1 MSITALAVEALP
13 GSTCLPAVRE
23 RIDTDLSLLASASVQ
38 GAPNP
43 LDLAAWARASEARL
57 SAFRLSALAEAE
69 RQGAARTKGALGTA
83 AWLKGQGQGAAAARR
98 DVALAGSLAEPE
110 NEATRDMLAAG
121 RIMPEQALVVTE
133 ATDAL
138 SDQVSPEERAEFVA
152 GLLVQAQTLD
162 PSHLFTAA
170 KRAAARVDPTGS
182 GDLDKA
188 EKAARS
194 QRAFTMYPR
203 AGMYVLTGQVD
214 PEGAAYL
221 SAALDPLSAPRAT
234 SIDGADER
242 SPAHRRCD
250 ALVELSRRQIAA
262 ADLPDIGGVPTL
274 VVVTLTLDQL
284 TGPVAATTTVDAGE
298 GCAELVGGTI
308 REPISAG
315 RADAWPATPDS
326 YPPSWAETATSWT
339 GATPNAWPSLPN
351 AVHSP
356 CATKGAPLA
365 AVTDPRRGARPTTPS
380 RSAPAAAPTWTSS
393 PWSATPT
400 TTSPTP
406 TSGPS
411 PWNPPACTGPRNNQT
426 HHHKPNRP
434 KARR

>member
-315 RADAWPATPDS
+315 RARRLACHAGLLPAVLGGDS
-326 YPPSWAETATSWT
+326 HVLDWGHTQRLAIPAQRRALALRDQGCTFSGCDRPPSWCEAHHTVPFGTSRRTHLDELALVCDAHHDLAHTDKWTLTLEPDGMHWAPKQPDPPPQAE
-339 GATPNAWPSLPN
+339 
-351 AVHSP
+351 
-356 CATKGAPLA
+356 
-365 AVTDPRRGARPTTPS
+365 
-380 RSAPAAAPTWTSS
+380 
-393 PWSATPT
+393 
-400 TTSPTP
+400 
-406 TSGPS
+406 
-411 PWNPPACTGPRNNQT
+411 PP
-426 HHHKPNRP
+426 
-434 KARR
+434 

>member
-13 GSTCLPAVRE
+13 GSTCLDAVRE
-23 RIDTDLSLLASASVQ
+23 RIDTDLSQLASASVQ

-98 DVALAGSLAEPE
+98 DVTLAGSLADPE
-110 NEATRDMLAAG
+110 HEATRDMLAAG

-138 SDQVSPEERAEFVA
+138 SDQVSPEKRAEFVA
-152 GLLVQAQTLD
+152 GLLAQAQTLD

-182 GDLDKA
+182 GDLAKA

-194 QRAFTMYPR
+194 QRAFTMYPK

-214 PEGAAYL
+214 AEGAAYL

-250 ALVELSRRQIAA
+250 ALVELSRRQIASG
-262 ADLPDIGGVPTL
+262 DLPDIGGVPTL
-274 VVVTLTLDQL
+274 VVVTMTLDQL
-284 TGPVAATTTVDAGE
+284 TGPVAAATTDDAGE
-298 GCAELVGGTI
+298 RCAELVGGTI

-315 RADAWPATPDS
+315 RARRLACHAGLLPAVLGGDSHILDWGHTQRLATPAQRRALALRDQGCTFS
-326 YPPSWAETATSWT
+326 GCDRPPSWCETHHTVPF
-339 GATPNAWPSLPN
+339 G
-351 AVHSP
+351 
-356 CATKGAPLA
+356 
-365 AVTDPRRGARPTTPS
+365 
-380 RSAPAAAPTWTSS
+380 
-393 PWSATPT
+393 
-400 TTSPTP
+400 
-406 TSGPS
+406 TSGRTRLDELALVCDAHHDLAHTDKWTLTLTPDGIHWT
-411 PWNPPACTGPRNNQT
+411 PRQPDPPPQAEP
-426 HHHKPNRP
+426 P
-434 KARR
+434 